1 MLTYPHPL
9 YYGGSDDFTRGTESM
24 KAVTLKIDGMSC
36 DHCVRAVR
44 QVLEELPQ
52 VDIQSVEIGRASLHF
67 DNDSTDVE
75 RILAAIQEAG
85 YRAEATVTGS
95 GEAPGA

>member
-1 MLTYPHPL
+1 MM
-9 YYGGSDDFTRGTESM
+9 S
-24 KAVTLKIDGMSC
+24 VTLKIDGMSC

-44 QVLEELPQ
+44 QALEDLPQ
-52 VDIQSVEIGRASLHF
+52 VDIQSVEIGRASLRY

-85 YRAEATVTGS
+85 YGAETSVTGA
-95 GEAPGA
+95 GEAPDA